1 MGEGVGG
8 ALFSVLAAAIVFSIV
23 GGIFSARH
31 FSLEFSGGV
40 LKDMLKFSVPL
51 LPALFAVW
59 VIDFSDRYFLTR
71 MSTLEQVGI
80 YSVGARISSMII
92 LFSTSFQM
100 AWGPYALSIQHE
112 ADAKNRYSRGLL
124 LFLCAAL
131 TAATAITVFAGPIL
145 AILTRPEY
153 YAAEKV
159 IGLLTLGT
167 VAYGAYLIV
176 NIGLLISKK
185 TVLTSVAMSIG
196 AVLNI
201 ILNFLLIPRFGIMGA
216 AAATLAAYIAAL
228 ALLYVFA
235 QKHYPIDYKPG
246 RSALAALLA
255 VLTMAASSAIKLD
268 SAPADILF
276 RSLLFVVFA
285 ILMWRVATDR
295 RYCVSIS

>member
-1 MGEGVGG
+1 M
-8 ALFSVLAAAIVFSIV
+8 
-23 GGIFSARH
+23 
-31 FSLEFSGGV
+31 

-51 LPALFAVW
+51 MPALFAVW
-59 VIDFSDRYFLTR
+59 VIDFSDRYFLMR

-112 ADAKNRYSRGLL
+112 ADAKNRYSRGLF

-153 YAAEKV
+153 YEAEKV
-159 IGLLTLGT
+159 IGFLTLGT

-185 TVLTSVAMSIG
+185 TILTSVAISIG
-196 AVLNI
+196 AALNI
-201 ILNFLLIPRFGIMGA
+201 ILNFLLIPRFGMMGA
-216 AAATLAAYIAAL
+216 AFATLAAYLVAL
-228 ALLYVFA
+228 ALLYGFA
-235 QKHYPIDYKPG
+235 QKYYPIEYPAG
-246 RSALAALLA
+246 RSALAGLLS
-255 VLTMAASSAIKLD
+255 VLTMAASSAIKFD
-268 SAPADILF
+268 SVPADILC
-276 RSLLFVVFA
+276 RLVLVAVFA
-285 ILMWRVATDR
+285 ILMWRIIIRLPKED
-295 RYCVSIS
+295 CPKED